1 MQGAERCLKQSQS
14 GVVGSTL
21 CKARETGLKLG
32 REERLKRG
40 GESYVGG
47 VCARVDVMSCLATMR
62 GIVERCVDVNVAA
75 GAMCVVSRAA
85 LRAWRRA
92 RCGRHRVRRHCGHV
106 VVSIAGSSL
115 AVRSDLLPC
124 AGGVGSRGRECSFF
138 LLALRLVVLPP
149 LGLGDHP
156 GC

>member
-1 MQGAERCLKQSQS
+1 M
-14 GVVGSTL
+14 GSTL
-21 CKARETGLKLG
+21 CKARKTGLKLG

-75 GAMCVVSRAA
+75 GAMCVVSRA
-85 LRAWRRA
+85 WRRA

-106 VVSIAGSSL
+106 VVSIAQTCCHVL
-115 AVRSDLLPC
+115 AV
-124 AGGVGSRGRECSFF
+124 
-138 LLALRLVVLPP
+138 
-149 LGLGDHP
+149 LGLEAGSAASSCSRSGLLYCRRWVWVVTTDARYPIASAFDLAVLSFGH
-156 GC
+156 